1 MKILKCSNPKGYS
14 NTNIYFNNPNNADE
28 YIKNNKSKHSNLSNR
43 RKIKLNL
50 LEPRRFRLTQKGN
63 KFLLWER
70 MN

>member
-1 MKILKCSNPKGYS
+1 MKILKCSYPKGYY
-14 NTNIYFNNPNNADE
+14 NTNIYFNNTKNADE
-28 YIKNNKSKHSNLSNR
+28 YIKSRKNKYSNLSKR